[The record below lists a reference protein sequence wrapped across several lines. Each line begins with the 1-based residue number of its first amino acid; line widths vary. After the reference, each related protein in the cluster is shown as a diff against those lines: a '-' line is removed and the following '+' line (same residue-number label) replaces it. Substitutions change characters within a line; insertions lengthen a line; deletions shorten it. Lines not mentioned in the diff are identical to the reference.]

1 MIQTCY
7 LLQTKNNLYTGQGQK
22 QEGGSKR
29 QIINGP
35 WNFILEAMR
44 LYLKILG
51 QMWHTPD
58 VAHAKCG
65 THCHPSALGG
75 GLQM

>member
-51 QMWHTPD
+51 QMWHTLSSQRPGGEGC
-58 VAHAKCG
+58 KCEASL
-65 THCHPSALGG
+65 H
-75 GLQM
+75 